1 MKQFKETVILILV
14 GYLCVALIAF
24 GFAGVYIMVD
34 LGGGPGVAL
43 GLMGILMI
51 GLGIFLLITYFRSE
65 RYRNYRAE
73 EKRRA
78 QEAREK
84 AKARKARQASAP
96 AKPYT
101 TPAPAK
107 PAGPTAAVCPDC
119 GRRYPLNQVY
129 CEECGALLEKK

>member
-14 GYLCVALIAF
+14 GYFCVALIAF
-24 GFAGVYIMVD
+24 GFVGVYAMVD
-34 LGGGPGVAL
+34 PGGGPGFAL

-51 GLGIFLLITYFRSE
+51 GLGIFLLIKYFRSE

-78 QEAREK
+78 QEARAK
-84 AKARKARQASAP
+84 AKARKARQAPAP

-101 TPAPAK
+101 TPT

-119 GRRYPLNQVY
+119 GKRYPLDKVY